1 MSYEPQV
8 NHYVKWTKDVDG
20 WIYFKCE
27 EYVTIEYNVRPKD
40 EVNLD
45 CCPIHKND
53 RLLVICY
60 KNQWYQLEYVKSR
73 ESVYEEEENCL
84 AIVS

>member
-8 NHYVKWTKDVDG
+8 NHYVKWTKGVDG

-27 EYVTIEYNVRPKD
+27 EYITIEYNVRPKD
-40 EVNLD
+40 EVNLE

-60 KNQWYQLEYVKSR
+60 KEQWYQLEYIKSR

-84 AIVS
+84 AIAC

>member
-8 NHYVKWTKDVDG
+8 NHYVKWTKGVDG

-40 EVNLD
+40 EVNLE

-60 KNQWYQLEYVKSR
+60 KEQWYQLEYIKSR

-84 AIVS
+84 AIAC

>member
-8 NHYVKWTKDVDG
+8 NHYVKWTKGVDG

-60 KNQWYQLEYVKSR
+60 KEQWYQLEYIKSR

-84 AIVS
+84 AITC